1 MPNIHTEHYQP
12 LSSQDIA
19 RRRLA
24 AGRQEIIL
32 LSHLLQASLV
42 VERSNPLR
50 RAIIA
55 HRNLVRN
62 VTIMLVI
69 LLSVT
74 LGLLSPQIAR
84 LLGMY

>member
-1 MPNIHTEHYQP
+1 MPNIRTEHYQP
-12 LSSQDIA
+12 PSSQDIA
-19 RRRLA
+19 RQRLA
-24 AGRQEIIL
+24 AGRQEIML
-32 LSHLLQASLV
+32 LTHLLQASLV

-50 RAIIA
+50 RAIVE
-55 HRNLVRN
+55 HRNFVRN

-74 LGLLSPQIAR
+74 IGLLSPQIAR